1 MENKLSGTCGKPE
14 EENGKCT
21 AIVVPMFLAETL
33 EEQIKLK
40 SAEQDLVEA
49 SFIMHKFHIAKKT
62 FQNWACKLPKSYY
75 VVAFN
80 NTKWYFLSK
89 MLGLKSIVKR
99 LHNHIKKPHQHTAA

>member
-1 MENKLSGTCGKPE
+1 MENKLQGTSGNCGE
-14 EENGKCT
+14 EEGKQT

-40 SAEQDLVEA
+40 TAEQDLVEA
-49 SFIMHKFHIAKKT
+49 SFIMHKFHMVKKT

-80 NTKWYFLSK
+80 HQKLYFLSK

-99 LHNHIKKPHQHTAA
+99 LHNHIRKPHQHTAA